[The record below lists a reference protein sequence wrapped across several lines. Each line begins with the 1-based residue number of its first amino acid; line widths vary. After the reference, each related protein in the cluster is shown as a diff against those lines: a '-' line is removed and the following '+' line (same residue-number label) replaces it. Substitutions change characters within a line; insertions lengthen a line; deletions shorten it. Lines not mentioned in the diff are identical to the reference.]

1 MLTKEQNQR
10 LTLVEGDAP
19 MGRLMRE
26 NYWLPFSRIGGLKFD
41 KMPTRVRLL
50 GGDYVAFR
58 AEDGRVG
65 FIDERCPHR
74 GASMALAR
82 VEGCG
87 LRCMFHGW
95 LTDVSGNVVEVPTEG
110 ERSAEIAAQV
120 PVNLYPTEE
129 AGGVIWVW
137 LGGGEPPA
145 LPDLPWF
152 GLDGADDALW
162 VTRSVVPSNWL
173 QGLEAA
179 LDAAHVNFLHSAW
192 PRNIDEKDAQGQR
205 MAVVP
210 KYSVDET
217 EYGMRAAAIRSGEDG
232 VALVRIS
239 EFLMPY
245 IAMTPAPLQY
255 GDRSGTFFMAAP
267 VDDSNH
273 LLFWGIF
280 DWGGPIG
287 DFFMRSQGDDLDNYA
302 QATGGREDNWGQD
315 REAMA
320 RGHFSGFPD
329 RLLLEDVVVQL
340 SMGPIVD
347 RSRDFLTHT
356 DLAVH
361 SCRQVLLKLVD
372 RFEAG
377 EPVDGSM
384 PGVTGALVPR
394 GVVVPAETDWRT
406 IR

>member
-10 LTLVEGDAP
+10 LTSVEGDAP
-19 MGRLMRE
+19 MARLMRE
-26 NYWLPFSRIGGLKFD
+26 NYWLPFSRTEGLKFGD
-41 KMPTRVRLL
+41 TPMRVRLL
-50 GGDYVAFR
+50 GHDYVAFR
-58 AEDGRVG
+58 AEDGSVG
-65 FIDERCPHR
+65 FIDEACPHR

-87 LRCMFHGW
+87 LRCIFHGW
-95 LTDVSGNVVEVPTEG
+95 LVDVSGKVTEVPTEG
-110 ERSAEIAAQV
+110 ERSAEIAARV
-120 PVNLYPTEE
+120 PVNSYPVVEE
-129 AGGVIWVW
+129 GGAIWVF
-137 LGGGEPPA
+137 LGDGVPPA

-152 GLDGADDALW
+152 GLEGEDDALW
-162 VTRSVVPSNWL
+162 LTRSVVPSNWL
-173 QGLEAA
+173 QGLEGA

-192 PRNIDEKDAQGQR
+192 PRNYDEQDEQFQR
-205 MAVVP
+205 MVAVP
-210 KYSVDET
+210 KYSVAET
-217 EYGMRAAAIRSGEDG
+217 GYGMRAAAIRGNDDG
-232 VALVRIS
+232 NALVRIS

-255 GDRSGTFFMAAP
+255 GERSGTFFMAVP
-267 VDDSNH
+267 VDDANH

-280 DWGGPIG
+280 DRDGPIG
-287 DFFMRSQGDDLDNYA
+287 DFFLKAQGDDLDSYA
-302 QATGGREDNWGQD
+302 SPTGSRENNWNQD

-329 RLLLEDVVVQL
+329 RLLLEDVVAQL

-361 SCRQVLLKLVD
+361 SCRQVLLKLLD

-377 EPVDGSM
+377 EAVDGSM
-384 PGVTGALVPR
+384 PGVTRSLVPR
-394 GVVVPAETDWRT
+394 GVVVPADADWRT